1 MKKVVA
7 LLFAVWVVFMVVYR
21 ERIYLRDPLGF
32 VERNGVRQAGAEVYI
47 NYSNDVL
54 VQESE
59 SRRWLVQAA
68 TKMPGVPLHL
78 ACLRWTACL
87 TETNAVPVIKLGGPD
102 YSPQVVFSGTQV
114 EFEDGNGA
122 MVRVALR

>member
-1 MKKVVA
+1 
-7 LLFAVWVVFMVVYR
+7 MVVYR
-21 ERIYLRDPLGF
+21 ERIYLRDPLGV
-32 VERNGVRQAGAEVYI
+32 VERNGVKQDRAEVYI

-54 VQESE
+54 VQEDE

-78 ACLRWTACL
+78 SCLRWTACL
-87 TETNAVPVIKLGGPD
+87 TETNPAPVIKLGGAD
-102 YSPQVVFSGTQV
+102 YTPQVVFSGTQV

-122 MVRVALR
+122 MVRVAIR